1 MTDIDKIL
9 DEMTLEEQVSLL
21 SGADFWTTNAVE
33 RLGVPKIKVSDG
45 PNGARGGGSL
55 VGGVK
60 ANCFPCGI
68 ALGATWNIEAAYD
81 MGAALAAEARSKGA
95 GVLLAPT
102 VNIQRS
108 GLNGRNFEGYSED
121 PELTASLAVGYVK
134 GLQENG
140 VAATIKHYVGN
151 ESEYQRQTISS
162 DIGERAL
169 REIYL
174 LPFERAVKEAGVWAV
189 MSAYNRLNGTYASE
203 NEWSLKQVLRQD
215 WAFDGIVM
223 SDWFGS
229 HTTVES
235 VTAGLDLEMPGPTR
249 DRGEK
254 LVQAVRDGKVSP
266 DTVRASARRIL
277 ELIERIGAFENPDIP
292 EETTID
298 TPELRAL
305 LRRLASDAAVLLKND
320 GILPL
325 SPDMLG
331 KVAAIGPNAAEARI
345 MGGGSAQINALYRV
359 SPLAGLTDALGETA
373 VIHAQGCSNN
383 RLLQQIEGD
392 IEVVFFKGTALKGEP
407 VVVTSSKTSQF
418 FWFDLP
424 DATLTWDD
432 FSVRAKAQF
441 TPERSGKHVI
451 GLANAGFANLF
462 IDGEKH
468 IDGTTDWVRGDNF
481 FGLGNDERRAEV
493 TLDAGRTYEI
503 TVDYCP
509 PDDTQEGIDIR
520 AMQFGIEPVLDDV
533 AIQEA
538 EETARNAKVA
548 IIFAGRQG
556 EWDTEGLDLP
566 GLDLPGR
573 QNELIER
580 VAAANENTI
589 VVLQTG
595 GPVVMPWLEKVR
607 AVLQFWY
614 PGQELG
620 NAVADILLGKSEP
633 GGRLPQ
639 TFPLALQDNS
649 SFTDD
654 PITYPGVDGHV
665 RYDEGVH
672 VGYRHFDRSNAGT
685 LFAFGYGLSYTTFEW
700 SAPRLSSTVM
710 GEDGVTVE
718 VDVTNTG
725 ERAGSDVIQLYVRPV
740 DPKTDRPL
748 KELRAFAKLAL
759 QPGKT
764 GTATLSVS
772 LRDLSYFSLEDK
784 AFLADAGAYEL
795 VVARN
800 AAEVS
805 AVARITLEKDWIEG

>member
-55 VGGVK
+55 VGGVR

-68 ALGATWNIEAAYD
+68 SLGASWNVNAAYD

-102 VNIQRS
+102 VNIDRS
-108 GLNGRNFEGYSED
+108 GLNGRNFECYSED

-134 GLQENG
+134 GVQEQG
-140 VAATIKHYVGN
+140 VAATIKHFVGN
-151 ESEYQRQTISS
+151 ESEHQRQTMSS

-169 REIYL
+169 RELYL

-203 NEWSLKQVLRQD
+203 NEWSLKQVLRQE
-215 WAFDGIVM
+215 WVFDGIVM

-249 DRGEK
+249 DRGDK
-254 LVQAVRDGKVSP
+254 LVQAVRDGKV
-266 DTVRASARRIL
+266 DAAVIEASARRIL
-277 ELIERIGAFENPDIP
+277 RLIERIGAFENPEIP
-292 EETTID
+292 DETTID

-305 LRRLASDAAVLLKND
+305 LRRLASDGAVLLKND
-320 GILPL
+320 GVLPL
-325 SPDMLG
+325 APETVA

-359 SPLAGLTDALGETA
+359 SPLDGLKAALGDTA

-383 RLLQQIEGD
+383 RLLQEVTGD
-392 IEVVFFKGTALKGEP
+392 IEVAFFKGTALEGAP
-407 VVVTSSKTSQF
+407 MAVTSSETSQF

-424 DATLTWDD
+424 DEELSWDN
-432 FSVRAKAQF
+432 FSVRATARF
-441 TPERSGKHVI
+441 TPQKSGKHVV

-462 IDGEKH
+462 IDGEKQ

-481 FGLGNDERRAEV
+481 FGLGNNERRAEV
-493 TLDAGRTYEI
+493 TLEAGRAYEI
-503 TVDYCP
+503 TVEYRP

-520 AMQFGIEPVLDDV
+520 AMRFGIEPVLDDT

-538 EETARNAKVA
+538 EEAARNAEIA
-548 IIFAGRQG
+548 IVFAGRQG

-566 GLDLPGR
+566 DMDLPGR
-573 QNELIER
+573 QEELIAR

-595 GPVVMPWLEKVR
+595 GPVLMPWLDKVR

-620 NAVADILLGKSEP
+620 NAVADVLFGKVEP

-639 TFPLALQDNS
+639 TFPLKLEDNS
-649 SFTDD
+649 AFTGD

-665 RYDEGVH
+665 RYDEGVN

-700 SAPRLSSTVM
+700 SAPQLSETVI
-710 GEDGVTVE
+710 GEDGMTVA

-725 ERAGSDVIQLYVRPV
+725 ERAGSEVVQLYVRPV
-740 DPKTDRPL
+740 DPKADRPL

-759 QPGKT
+759 QPGET
-764 GTATLSVS
+764 GTATLAVT
-772 LRDLSYFSLEDK
+772 LRDLSYFSMQDK
-784 AFLADAGAYEL
+784 AFRADAGVYEL
-795 VVARN
+795 VIARN
-800 AAEVS
+800 AADVS
-805 AVARITLEKDWIEG
+805 AVARVTLEKDWIEA